1 MYMIPQIALLI
12 FIIFS
17 LVIPIYW
24 RQISNRLDS
33 FIGQLP
39 PFLRWINLPIFIVIT
54 WVIIYNIVFF
64 FLDNFESLQYS
75 LIGKII
81 LLYLVYFPVSFAIV
95 AISTLFAPSVKKV
108 VCLLAGI
115 LGYIFWCTYPI
126 FFKQP
131 INITVWEYI
140 IPVFS
145 ISASVIIVYR
155 TLDSKKKVI
164 KN

>member
-115 LGYIFWCTYPI
+115 LGY